1 LYFAAFY
8 TKSNTMNTFAFTAA
22 FLACVA
28 MTGAIFPLGA
38 LTITSGGTA
47 FVLSASQVSVAAAS
61 IAALAITKELL
72 IKSAISRGR
81 GRRDI
86 NSISQTPV
94 HLEPF
99 FDTIAQSDL
108 ADCGKLLVCHAMA
121 KTDNTL
127 TSEEKAITKLFDNLE
142 VINPNTG
149 YAEYQ
154 LAAFAGSFKQPELCA
169 ARYSRCPVSTSKLGE
184 LIKLVDF

>member
-1 LYFAAFY
+1 
-8 TKSNTMNTFAFTAA
+8 MNTFFFAAA

-28 MTGAIFPLGA
+28 TTGATWPLGA
-38 LTITSGGTA
+38 LTLTTGGTA
-47 FVLSASQVSVAAAS
+47 YVLGSTQVAVAAAS

-72 IKSAISRGR
+72 IISAISRRR

-86 NSISQTPV
+86 NSISQTPI

-99 FDTIAQSDL
+99 FDSIAQSDI

-121 KTDNTL
+121 KNDGTL

-149 YAEYQ
+149 FAEYQ
-154 LAAFAGSFKQPELCA
+154 LSAFVGSFKQPELCT
-169 ARYSRCPVSTSKLGE
+169 ARYSRCPVSASKLGE
-184 LIKLVDF
+184 LIKLADF